1 VNATLRILLIIVA
14 PVVTGL
20 VTTIILQQPITSAV
34 TWVLLVCLLSISFSN
49 LYDYHSL
56 MKSIKPLGSVIN
68 SLIEGLNKV
77 FDQLLN
83 LPESRNIT
91 IKDFRNALYLISKS
105 AEETYRK
112 ELFGW
117 ALESTPKSSLKEKRK
132 RELLEKARKGELKY
146 PQETEE
152 LKRLLEEQRKKRE
165 SEGDVFGAIM
175 IGLLILF
182 LLGLLAS
189 SSREK

>member
-117 ALESTPKSSLKEKRK
+117 ALESSLKEKRK